1 MVCKTI
7 FRRFESDH
15 GYDSRKHYLEC
26 MAEEYGI
33 PVEVVFSLTQMLGP
47 NEDFDGLINALED
60 AEGVYN
66 E

>member
-1 MVCKTI
+1 MSIYT
-7 FRRFESDH
+7 DN

-26 MAEEYGI
+26 MAEDYGV
-33 PVEVVFSLTQMLGP
+33 PVEIVFSLAQMLGS

>member
-1 MVCKTI
+1 MSIYT
-7 FRRFESDH
+7 EN

-26 MAEEYGI
+26 MAEDYGV
-33 PVEVVFSLTQMLGP
+33 PVEIVFSLAQMLGS

-66 E
+66 D